1 MSLSVGIIGL
11 PNVGKSTLFN
21 AIMGKQQALT
31 APYPF
36 ATVKPNVGVVDVPD
50 ERLIKLK
57 EAMIK
62 SGRSDIVNKT
72 PVVYS
77 SITFVDIAGLVKGAA
92 EGHGLGNQ
100 FLSNIRDVDVILHVV
115 RDFDPPAGGPDVPRH
130 EDSKDPEND
139 IKIIETELE
148 LKDLELKEA
157 NEKYEDY
164 LSKKPVIYAIN
175 IAENNVSKEGS
186 IPIFSGV
193 ARQTQDNSQV
203 DNQSLLNDHPIKSSI
218 SNLNSELTDDQ
229 FPGKKVSSPSSDGAM
244 YFCARLEEEISR
256 LPKKEQK
263 DYLAM
268 YDLAESGLDRI
279 IKECYKLL
287 GLIPFLTVGK
297 IEVRAW
303 SLKKGS
309 PAPVAAGVIHSDF
322 EKLLIRAE
330 IIGWEKMIEAGSWQ
344 AAKEKGWVRIEGRDY
359 VVQDGD
365 VCNFLIGK

>member
-1 MSLSVGIIGL
+1 MSLKVGIIGL

-21 AIMGKQQALT
+21 AIMGRQAALT

-62 SGRSDIVNKT
+62 GERSDVTAET
-72 PVVYS
+72 PIVYS

-115 RDFDPPAGGPDVPRH
+115 RDFEAEGVPRH
-130 EDSKDPEND
+130 EDSVDPESD
-139 IKIIETELE
+139 IKIVETELE
-148 LKDLELKEA
+148 LKDLELKEK

-175 IAENNVSKEGS
+175 TAD
-186 IPIFSGV
+186 P
-193 ARQTQDNSQV
+193 
-203 DNQSLLNDHPIKSSI
+203 QSALKRLS
-218 SNLNSELTDDQ
+218 L
-229 FPGKKVSSPSSDGAM
+229 PGKDSLYQPLQFNAQI
-244 YFCARLEEEISR
+244 EEEISK
-256 LPKKEQK
+256 LPKEEQK

-268 YDLAESGLDRI
+268 YGLAESGLDRI

-287 GLIPFLTVGK
+287 GLISFFTAGK

-303 SLKKGS
+303 PLKKDS
-309 PAPVAAGVIHSDF
+309 PAPKAAAVIHSDF
-322 EKLLIRAE
+322 EKLFIRAE
-330 IIGWEKMIEAGSWQ
+330 IIGWEKMIEAGSWII
-344 AAKEKGWVRIEGRDY
+344 AKEKGWVRIEGRDY
-359 VVQDGD
+359 IMRNGD
-365 VCNFLIGK
+365 AVNFLMGK